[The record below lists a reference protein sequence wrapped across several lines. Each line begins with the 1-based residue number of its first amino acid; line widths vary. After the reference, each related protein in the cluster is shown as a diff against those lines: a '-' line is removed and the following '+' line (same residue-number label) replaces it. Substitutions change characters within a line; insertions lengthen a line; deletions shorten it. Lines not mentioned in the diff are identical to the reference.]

1 MPMGNPQASSLYLT
15 MECTSANIKVTNGP
29 TTLIQKHICTTGK
42 SFKEKKQKNK
52 NKNKNVCGNRT
63 QIGQL
68 CNRVIQPKCSNLII
82 QVLKMAYDTQSAQ
95 VTQRFM
101 WIK

>member
-1 MPMGNPQASSLYLT
+1 MSMGNPQASSLYLT

-52 NKNKNVCGNRT
+52 NKIKMYVET
-63 QIGQL
+63 E
-68 CNRVIQPKCSNLII
+68 
-82 QVLKMAYDTQSAQ
+82 LKLDNYVME
-95 VTQRFM
+95 
-101 WIK
+101 